1 MELQNKVALVI
12 GASSGIG
19 RAAAVLFAK
28 KGAKVIVGARRQG
41 ALDDLVA
48 EIAAAGGSACAVA
61 GDACDEAYAKELCD
75 AAVSQ
80 YGGLDIALHCA
91 GALGTLAPATEL
103 STANWH
109 NVIDANLTSAFLG
122 AKHQLPLM
130 EKRGGG
136 SLILTS
142 SFVGYTAGMPGMA
155 AYAAAKAGM
164 VGLMKCLAVEYGPKG
179 IRVNALLP
187 GGTDTDMAAE
197 FASTPEEK
205 AFVRSLHVLGRIAT
219 PMEIAHSALYLASD
233 ASSFTTGHAM
243 LVDGG
248 VSIKKA

>member
-1 MELQNKVALVI
+1 MVLQNKVALIV
-12 GASSGIG
+12 GASAGIG
-19 RAAAVLFAK
+19 RATALLFAQ
-28 KGAKVIVGARRQG
+28 KGAHVVVGARRQD
-41 ALDDLVA
+41 ALDELVA
-48 EIAAAGGSACAVA
+48 EITASGGT
-61 GDACDEAYAKELCD
+61 AYALPGEASDETYAQKLCE
-75 AAVSQ
+75 AAVERF
-80 YGGLDIALHCA
+80 GGLDIAMHCA
-91 GALGTLAPATEL
+91 GALGKLGPTAEM
-103 STANWH
+103 SEANWY
-109 NVIDANLTSAFLG
+109 NVINVNLTGAFLG

-164 VGLMKCLAVEYGPKG
+164 VGLMKSLAVEYGPRG
-179 IRVNALLP
+179 VRVNALLP
-187 GGTDTDMAAE
+187 GGTDTAMAAE

-205 AFVRSLHVLGRIAT
+205 AFVRGLHALERIAT
-219 PMEIAHSALYLASD
+219 PEEIAQSALYLASD

-248 VSIKKA
+248 VSIKKG